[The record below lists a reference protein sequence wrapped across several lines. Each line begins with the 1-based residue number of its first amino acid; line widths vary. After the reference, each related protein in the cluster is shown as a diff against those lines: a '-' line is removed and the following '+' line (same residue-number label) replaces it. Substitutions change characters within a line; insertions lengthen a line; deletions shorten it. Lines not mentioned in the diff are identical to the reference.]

1 MNLQNDNSRWQRASD
16 AAQRVMPGSVGRFF
30 TKRMIVMLSITFG
43 ILVLVFG
50 YIIGMQ
56 IIVSHVMA
64 NMKQVTAVATTHAQP
79 TVWQSQLKAV
89 GTLHA
94 IDGADLSS
102 ELAGVVTRVNF
113 EPGQDVK
120 KGTLLVQLRDDSD
133 RATLAA
139 NRASADQALRTY
151 KRYVELIKTNA
162 ISQTN
167 YDQALASML
176 STKAA
181 VEAQAATVDKKAI
194 RAPYDGRVGIRQV
207 DVGQY
212 VGAGATVVTLQR
224 LDPIYV
230 DFSIAQQQIPSVKPG
245 DNIQL
250 TSDTFPGKSFTGKIV
265 ALDPKVDSSTRTV
278 RVRAEVANPQKQ
290 LLPGM
295 FASVVI
301 DVGAPQRPLT
311 LPQTA
316 ITYNTYGN
324 IVFVVQ
330 KAKEKDKK
338 GNDQFVAQQRF
349 VTTGE
354 TRGNQIVVL
363 DGITVADEVVSAGSN
378 KLKNGAPITIN
389 NKVVM
394 PNDPNT
400 HPTEQ

>member
-1 MNLQNDNSRWQRASD
+1 MNQQNDNSRWQRASV
-16 AAQRVMPGSVGRFF
+16 AAQRAMPGSVGRFF
-30 TKRMIVMLSITFG
+30 TKRMIIMLSIVLG
-43 ILVLVFG
+43 LLVLVFG

-56 IIVSHVMA
+56 MIVAGFMA
-64 NMKQVTAVATTHAQP
+64 NMKQVTTVATTHAQP

-94 IDGADLSS
+94 IEGADLSS
-102 ELAGVVTRVNF
+102 ELAGIVTKVNF
-113 EPGQDVK
+113 EPGQDIK
-120 KGTLLVQLRDDSD
+120 KGMVLVQLRDDSD

-151 KRYVELIKTNA
+151 KRYVELIKTQA

-194 RAPYDGRVGIRQV
+194 RAPFDGRVGIRQV

-212 VGAGATVVTLQR
+212 VGAGTTVVTLQR

-230 DFSIAQQQIPSVKPG
+230 DFSIAQQQIPSVKAG
-245 DNIQL
+245 DRVVL
-250 TSDTFPGKSFTGKIV
+250 TSDTFPGRTFSGKIT
-265 ALDPKVDSSTRTV
+265 ALDPKVDTATRTV
-278 RVRAEVANPQKQ
+278 RVRAEVANPEKL

-295 FASVVI
+295 FASVMI
-301 DVGAPQRPLT
+301 DTGAPQKPLT

-330 KAKEKDKK
+330 HGKDKDGK
-338 GNDQFVAQQRF
+338 DQLIAQQRF

-354 TRGNQIVVL
+354 ARGNQVIVL
-363 DGITVADEVVSAGSN
+363 GGITSRDEVVSAGAN
-378 KLKNGAPITIN
+378 KLKNGTVITIN
-389 NKVVM
+389 NQITL
-394 PNDPNT
+394 PNDANS

>member
-1 MNLQNDNSRWQRASD
+1 
-16 AAQRVMPGSVGRFF
+16 
-30 TKRMIVMLSITFG
+30 MIIMLSIVLG
-43 ILVLVFG
+43 LLVLVFG

-56 IIVSHVMA
+56 MIVAGFMA
-64 NMKQVTAVATTHAQP
+64 NMKQVTTVATTHAQP

-94 IDGADLSS
+94 IEGADLSS
-102 ELAGVVTRVNF
+102 ELAGIVTKVNF
-113 EPGQDVK
+113 EPGQDIK
-120 KGTLLVQLRDDSD
+120 KGMVLVQLRDDSD

-151 KRYVELIKTNA
+151 KRYVELIKTQA

-194 RAPYDGRVGIRQV
+194 RAPFDGRVGIRQV

-212 VGAGATVVTLQR
+212 VGAGTTVVTLQR

-230 DFSIAQQQIPSVKPG
+230 DFSIAQQQIPSVKAG
-245 DNIQL
+245 DRVVL
-250 TSDTFPGKSFTGKIV
+250 TSDTFPGRTFSGKIT
-265 ALDPKVDSSTRTV
+265 ALDPKVDTATRTV
-278 RVRAEVANPQKQ
+278 RVRAEVANPEKL

-295 FASVVI
+295 FASVMI
-301 DVGAPQRPLT
+301 DTGAPQKPLT

-330 KAKEKDKK
+330 HGKDKDGK
-338 GNDQFVAQQRF
+338 DQLIAQQRF

-354 TRGNQIVVL
+354 ARGNQVIVL
-363 DGITVADEVVSAGSN
+363 GGITSRDEVVSAGAN
-378 KLKNGAPITIN
+378 KLKNGTVITIN
-389 NKVVM
+389 NQITL
-394 PNDPNT
+394 PNDANS